1 MKPKRL
7 TMNPPT
13 SSIALPADA
22 LRLALAGLGRVL
34 SRTITLPA
42 LATVRVIRHR
52 GTITLAAT
60 DLDLH
65 LCYTHRTEHP
75 PLTDL
80 ARALAEM
87 RWAREP
93 AEGICVPSAALR
105 GAAKATGDILIAAD
119 KLTFSTVTGETTL
132 PFEGIAVAE
141 FPWLEDEHYSPVCS
155 FDALSRTALLDAVHF
170 GSTDETRFV
179 LNGVHLES
187 HASDG
192 KPAEPVVVATDGRR
206 LYKHPLPAIT
216 DLPENVI
223 LPHATLHVLGAPAL
237 RDCDWIFMFTKGKET
252 VRPPCDSRLADY
264 AKALAAWNAA
274 TPAARKLVEKP
285 KKPASE
291 KIPATP
297 RARIHAGPWELTSKI
312 IEGIFPNWRQV
323 MPHFADPIT
332 VSFTPA
338 QAGQFRTILAQW
350 PKVKVDNDAI
360 TLAFPG
366 TGMRLSD
373 KNGTLHL
380 LPGVHS
386 TQPIGITVNRKY
398 LADAMTLGT
407 PVLRLFSEG
416 DPLDFMIGAARVI
429 VMPLK
434 GDHVHVEDSA
444 KSAAEAEWLG
454 CTVRLPDEHEG
465 EVLAI
470 SRNGSKLVATV
481 SDPPRAAIQRV
492 PLETLKLLSRPV
504 AAAA

>member
-1 MKPKRL
+1 
-7 TMNPPT
+7 MNPPT
-13 SSIALPADA
+13 TPITVPADA
-22 LRLALAGLGRVL
+22 LRQALAGLGRVL
-34 SRTITLPA
+34 SNRVTLPV
-42 LATVRVIRHR
+42 LSTIRVVRWR
-52 GTITLAAT
+52 GTIILTAT

-65 LCYTHRTEHP
+65 LSYTHRTEP
-75 PLTDL
+75 PPITEL
-80 ARALAEM
+80 AKKLAEM

-119 KLTFSTVTGETTL
+119 KLTFSTGAGDTTL

-155 FDALSRTALLDAVHF
+155 FDAPSRTALLHAANF

-187 HASDG
+187 RASDG
-192 KPAEPVVVATDGRR
+192 KPAEPVLVATDGRR
-206 LYKHPLPAIT
+206 LYMHPLPAIA
-216 DLPENVI
+216 DLPENII
-223 LPHATLHVLGAPAL
+223 LPSGALNVLGAPAL
-237 RDCDWIFMFTKGKET
+237 CDRDWIFMFTKGKEI
-252 VRPPCDSRLADY
+252 VRPPCDAILADY

-285 KKPASE
+285 RKPASE
-291 KIPATP
+291 KIPPVP
-297 RARIHAGPWELTSKI
+297 RVRFHAGPWELTGKI
-312 IEGIFPNWRQV
+312 IEGNFPNWRQV

-332 VSFTPA
+332 VSFTPE
-338 QAGQFRTILAQW
+338 QAGQLRTILAQW

-366 TGMRLSD
+366 TGMRLND
-373 KNGTLHL
+373 KNGTVHL

-398 LADAMTLGT
+398 LADAMALGT

-416 DPLDFMIGAARVI
+416 DPLDFIIGAARVI

-434 GDHVHVEDSA
+434 GDHVAVEDSA
-444 KSAAEAEWLG
+444 KSVAEAEWIG
-454 CTVRLPDEHEG
+454 RTVRLPDKHEG

-481 SDPPRAAIQRV
+481 SDPQRPTAPITRV
-492 PLETLKLLSRPV
+492 PLDTLKLLSRPTV

>member
-1 MKPKRL
+1 
-7 TMNPPT
+7 MNPPT
-13 SSIALPADA
+13 SPIILPADA
-22 LRLALAGLGRVL
+22 LRLALAGPGRVL

-65 LCYTHRTEHP
+65 LCYTHCTEHP
-75 PLTDL
+75 PLTPL
-80 ARALAEM
+80 AQALAEM
-87 RWAREP
+87 RWARES

-119 KLTFSTVTGETTL
+119 KLTFSTAAGETTL
-132 PFEGIAVAE
+132 PFEGIAVEE

-155 FDALSRTALLDAVHF
+155 FDGPSRAALLHAVNF
-170 GSTDETRFV
+170 GSANETRFV

-187 HASDG
+187 RASDG
-192 KPAEPVVVATDGRR
+192 KPAESVVVATDGRR
-206 LYKHPLPAIT
+206 LYMHPLPAIA

-223 LPHATLHVLGAPAL
+223 LPTAALNVLGAPAL
-237 RDCDWIFMFTKGKET
+237 RDRDWIFMFTKGKEI
-252 VRPPCDSRLADY
+252 VRPPSGAALADY

-285 KKPASE
+285 RKPVSE
-291 KIPATP
+291 KIPPVP
-297 RARIHAGPWELTSKI
+297 RARFHAGPWELTSKI

-323 MPHFADPIT
+323 MPQFADPII
-332 VSFTPA
+332 VSLTSI
-338 QAGQFRTILAQW
+338 QAGQLRTILAQW
-350 PKVKVDNDAI
+350 PKVKADNDAI

-373 KNGTLHL
+373 KNGTVHL

-398 LADAMTLGT
+398 LADAMALGT
-407 PVLRLFSEG
+407 PVLRLFSEC

-434 GDHVHVEDSA
+434 GDHVAVEDSA
-444 KSAAEAEWLG
+444 KSVAEAEWIG
-454 CTVRLPDEHEG
+454 CTVRLPDKHEG

-470 SRNGSKLVATV
+470 TRNGSKLVVTV
-481 SDPPRAAIQRV
+481 SDPQRPAAPITRV
-492 PLETLKLLSRPV
+492 PLDAMKLPTRPAVAV
-504 AAAA
+504 AA

>member
-1 MKPKRL
+1 
-7 TMNPPT
+7 MNPPT
-13 SSIALPADA
+13 SPIILPADA

-34 SRTITLPA
+34 SRTITLPV

-75 PLTDL
+75 PLTPL
-80 ARALAEM
+80 AQALAEM

-105 GAAKATGDILIAAD
+105 GAAKAKGEILIAAD
-119 KLTFSTVTGETTL
+119 RLTFSTGAGDTTL

-141 FPWLEDEHYSPVCS
+141 FPWHEDEHYSPVCS
-155 FDALSRTALLDAVHF
+155 FDAPSRTALLHAAHF

-187 HASDG
+187 RAGDG

-206 LYKHPLPAIT
+206 LYMHPLPVIA
-216 DLPENVI
+216 DLPQSVI
-223 LPHATLHVLGAPAL
+223 LPPAALNVLSAPAL
-237 RDCDWIFMFTKGKET
+237 RDRDWIFMFTKGKET
-252 VRPPCDSRLADY
+252 VRPPSGAALADY

-297 RARIHAGPWELTSKI
+297 RARFHAGPWELTSKI

-323 MPHFADPIT
+323 MPQFGDPII
-332 VSFTPA
+332 VSFTPE
-338 QAGQFRTILAQW
+338 QAGQLRTILAQW
-350 PKVKVDNDAI
+350 PKVKMDNDAI

-434 GDHVHVEDSA
+434 GDPVRVEDSA
-444 KSAAEAEWLG
+444 KSVAEAEWIG
-454 CTVRLPDEHEG
+454 CAVRLPDKHEG

-470 SRNGSKLVATV
+470 TRNGSKLVATV
-481 SDPPRAAIQRV
+481 SDPQRLAIPIARV
-492 PLETLKLLSRPV
+492 PLDTMTLLKRPV
-504 AAAA
+504 LAAA